1 MARKNYGAAINH
13 VCTLFD
19 VGTVGSLTDGQLL
32 ERFLAD
38 DRQAAELAFA
48 ALVDRHGSMV
58 LRVCNVVLRNEHDA
72 LDAFQASFLILV
84 HKARSLR
91 VHDSLGPWLHQV
103 ALRVASCAR
112 SAALRRRKH
121 ERTAAEMRSDRICS
135 IQNDESIRMIV
146 HSEIDRLPERYRRPI
161 VLCCLEGC
169 SREEAAIQLGWP
181 VGTVQSRL
189 ARGRERLRASLLRR
203 GVVGP
208 AVAVSLSV
216 LSTEAGRAAV
226 SEQVTVPL
234 VRAAAGLVVG
244 RTMMAE
250 SISTAVLTLTEGVLK
265 MMLATH
271 VKLAATAVLAVG
283 VVVTGAGVWASQR
296 PVPAGQRLPDKQTKA
311 EVHAAAPPAV
321 VARVNGMPIT
331 REQLAERCLAK
342 YGSKEIRT
350 LISAMVIEKACKR
363 RGISV
368 GDDEVGAEIA
378 LLAQKVG
385 MSSDAWYDVLLKQ
398 RGISKQEYQRDIVA
412 TNLKLRRLGVDVSKS
427 NGSDVDMRDI
437 IKQLDGQADVEILW
451 DQPAQCDEAAGEPA
465 RRSQEDRLRDVEDT
479 LRQVLRSLEELKRQ
493 K

>member
-1 MARKNYGAAINH
+1 
-13 VCTLFD
+13 
-19 VGTVGSLTDGQLL
+19 
-32 ERFLAD
+32 
-38 DRQAAELAFA
+38 
-48 ALVDRHGSMV
+48 
-58 LRVCNVVLRNEHDA
+58 
-72 LDAFQASFLILV
+72 
-84 HKARSLR
+84 
-91 VHDSLGPWLHQV
+91 
-103 ALRVASCAR
+103 
-112 SAALRRRKH
+112 
-121 ERTAAEMRSDRICS
+121 
-135 IQNDESIRMIV
+135 MIV

-189 ARGRERLRASLLRR
+189 ARGRERLRASR
-203 GVVGP
+203 GGLWGCR
-208 AVAVSLSV
+208 AGGCRVAVCSLD
-216 LSTEAGRAAV
+216 G
-226 SEQVTVPL
+226 
-234 VRAAAGLVVG
+234 G
-244 RTMMAE
+244 RTGGGFGTGHGAPGAC
-250 SISTAVLTLTEGVLK
+250 SGRTSGGANDDGGIDFDGGNNYKEGVLK

-331 REQLAERCLAK
+331 REQLAERCSAK

-412 TNLKLRRLGVDVSKS
+412 TNLKLRRLGVDVRKS

-437 IKQLDGQADVEILW
+437 IKQLDGQADVEILGS
-451 DQPAQCDEAAGEPA
+451 ASAA
-465 RRSQEDRLRDVEDT
+465 R
-479 LRQVLRSLEELKRQ
+479 
-493 K
+493 